1 MDNEINIPPMGTA
14 SLLGFPAYA
23 RVSHAASMKR
33 SITSL
38 YAVDVVDVDG
48 EIALPA
54 KSI

>member
-1 MDNEINIPPMGTA
+1 MGTA

-33 SITSL
+33 STTSL
-38 YAVDVVDVDG
+38 YAVDAVDVDG
-48 EIALPA
+48 AIALPA